1 MSWRARWA
9 ALAVV
14 LLPVFLISIDVTVL
28 SISLPG
34 ISQDLHPSANELLWI
49 VDSYSF
55 VLACL
60 LIVMGKFGDSF
71 GRLRLLMWGS
81 ALFGAASI
89 LSGFSTSSLML
100 IVGRSLQG
108 LGGATLMPSTLGMIR
123 HIFQKRSERR
133 LALALWS
140 AAFSS
145 GSAIGPLLGGILLE
159 VANWRYVFFINVPI
173 VIVFVILARL
183 YVPESDLEEA
193 ERIDLLSP
201 VLLIASIFALVLSF
215 KLLIDD
221 FAIWQVG
228 LLVAGA
234 AGLALFWRRQYVVAN
249 PILDVDVVSE
259 PTFRSAT
266 VINGIAYFITIGTLF
281 FFPQYLMVVSG
292 LSPIEAGL
300 WALPMVVAT
309 ILGALISPVFARKFR
324 SNQLVALG
332 LFTCGMGC
340 LSVPL
345 LVTVHF
351 NPFFYF
357 LCTFL
362 IGLGIGFSEPLTND
376 TILSSAPDK
385 EAGSVS
391 AISETAYELGGAL
404 GTAVLGGVGMLAY
417 RLSLSSREV
426 GLGVSD
432 QVLEE
437 AKQTIGSA
445 AVLAEPG
452 NSANP
457 DMAWSL
463 AKASFVD
470 GQNAAMYLAGI
481 AAFAATIIA
490 LRGMRAELHLRLQ
503 DKLGAKPPQES
514 PDLQ

>member
-60 LIVMGKFGDSF
+60 LILMGKFGDSF
-71 GRLRLLMWGS
+71 GRLRLLIWGS
-81 ALFGAASI
+81 VIFGAASVM
-89 LSGFSTSSLML
+89 SGFSTSAVML
-100 IVGRSLQG
+100 IIGRTLQG
-108 LGGATLMPSTLGMIR
+108 FGGATLMPSTLGMIR

-173 VIVFVILARL
+173 VIIFVVLAKL
-183 YVPESDLEEA
+183 FVPESDREEVG
-193 ERIDLLSP
+193 RIDLLSP
-201 VLLIASIFALVLSF
+201 VLLIVSIFALVLSF

-221 FAIWQVG
+221 FAVWQVG
-228 LLVAGA
+228 LLLVGA
-234 AGLALFWRRQYVVAN
+234 FGLALFWRRQYVVDN
-249 PILDVDVVSE
+249 PILDVDVVAE

-266 VINGIAYFITIGTLF
+266 LINGIAYFITIGTLF

-292 LSPIEAGL
+292 LSPIEAGM

-309 ILGALISPVFARKFR
+309 ILGALISPIFARKVR
-324 SNQLVALG
+324 SNKLVALG
-332 LFTCGMGC
+332 LFVCGLGC
-340 LSVPL
+340 LAVPL
-345 LVTVHF
+345 LVTVTF
-351 NPFFYF
+351 DPFFYF

-417 RLSLSSREV
+417 RLSLSSREA

-432 QVLEE
+432 ELLAE

-445 AVLAEPG
+445 VVLGEPG
-452 NSANP
+452 NSTNP
-457 DMAWSL
+457 DLAWNL

-481 AAFAATIIA
+481 AAFAAAIIA
-490 LRGMRAELHLRLQ
+490 LRGMRAELHLKLQ
-503 DKLGAKPPQES
+503 DKLGTKPPQKS